1 MELSQDVGHR
11 PIVFIRFNPDSYVN
25 KDGKKI
31 TSCWKANKQGIMT
44 VPKNKVDEW
53 NNRITD
59 LNNQIQYWIDNT
71 TDKTV
76 EIIELYY
83 DKY

>member
-1 MELSQDVGHR
+1 
-11 PIVFIRFNPDSYVN
+11 
-25 KDGKKI
+25 
-31 TSCWKANKQGIMT
+31 MT